1 MYSTKS
7 IRLLLNFFA
16 LCAQV
21 ISGTLADHFPLV
33 VFQTGSGTQ
42 SNMNAN
48 EVMIVF
54 ALMDVFH
61 IKLAGN
67 FQSSNRDPWRR
78 VGIEETS
85 TSE

>member
-1 MYSTKS
+1 MTYVFHE
-7 IRLLLNFFA
+7 IIQLLLNFSAFR
-16 LCAQV
+16 AQV

-54 ALMDVFH
+54 ALVNVFRT
-61 IKLAGN
+61 K
-67 FQSSNRDPWRR
+67 SCR
-78 VGIEETS
+78 
-85 TSE
+85 